1 MLTHDNLMNFLRKI
15 KLIININQDINMQI
29 MSIYMRNPTTKQMTI
44 KILIKIKINL
54 EKIQINFN
62 KMKIFNKTKN

>member
-15 KLIININQDINMQI
+15 KSVININQDINMQI
-29 MSIYMRNPTTKQMTI
+29 MSMYMRNPTTKQMTI
-44 KILIKIKINL
+44 KILIKIMINL

-62 KMKIFNKTKN
+62 KMKMINKTKN